1 MLKQLRKKL
10 EKALRLR
17 LASKLRAWSE
27 ALAETGREQ
36 PPARDADPSDAPA
49 ATLPAAAEDP
59 GPAEP
64 SAGPPAH
71 WVALVRERAPHLLE
85 GRAAQ
90 QVGMPAPPAPTPP
103 ARSAPEPESG
113 RAGLQTHHAAT
124 PVWQHAADLPQD
136 RRSATR
142 RSAAGD
148 ATPERSPSNDR
159 RAPRSQ
165 PPAGRDRAPRARR
178 AVTHSAAPDRKSKT
192 KPIPRRP
199 SPAPSK
205 SSAQPVRSLS
215 PKEETRSPPRPAR
228 PDVRG
233 RQPEPPLAPDTPARP
248 VARPTAAVDT
258 RKAPDLPT
266 AAFGKASQAP
276 GRQTADPV
284 LRRPAG
290 IAASLADRGVEPRR
304 ADVARRTTG
313 PEIESVGR
321 PFRLQRAQEQ
331 DAEPAPSKPARQRFP
346 SQLSEPSVREP
357 RRRKVVATGST
368 RADRVTR
375 SGAPQR
381 LPGDTSRRRPAHA
394 AVSPPSKPA
403 RDRAPASTA
412 PSASHWPA
420 LPTEHT
426 ARARLEDPQRWPPL
440 PDETAAPGVGERGAD
455 ARSLPGREGF
465 DAAHQRYLESEQRGE
480 LWNA

>member
-1 MLKQLRKKL
+1 MLKQLRKRL
-10 EKALRLR
+10 EKALRPK
-17 LASKLRAWSE
+17 LARALRAWSE

-36 PPARDADPSDAPA
+36 PSARDAYPSDAPA
-49 ATLPAAAEDP
+49 ATLPVAAEDP

-71 WVALVRERAPHLLE
+71 WVALIRERAPHLLE
-85 GRAAQ
+85 GRAWQ
-90 QVGMPAPPAPTPP
+90 QVGTPAPPTPAATPAPK
-103 ARSAPEPESG
+103 RESG
-113 RAGLQTHHAAT
+113 GAGLQTHPRTT
-124 PVWQHAADLPQD
+124 PVVRDTVGLPQD

-142 RSAAGD
+142 GKAAAD
-148 ATPERSPSNDR
+148 ATPEPSPSHDR
-159 RAPRSQ
+159 PEPRSQ
-165 PPAGRDRAPRARR
+165 PPAVGGRTPRARR
-178 AVTHSAAPDRKSKT
+178 TVAESAAPDRESKA
-192 KPIPRRP
+192 KAIPGQR
-199 SPAPSK
+199 SPAPTGSPA
-205 SSAQPVRSLS
+205 SRVRTPSVT
-215 PKEETRSPPRPAR
+215 EQTRSPPRPAR
-228 PDVRG
+228 PAVGERHAKPTG
-233 RQPEPPLAPDTPARP
+233 APEAPAPPAAP
-248 VARPTAAVDT
+248 PTAPAST
-258 RKAPDLPT
+258 RKTPHPLT
-266 AAFGKASQAP
+266 GAFAQASQAP

-284 LRRPAG
+284 SRRPAR
-290 IAASLADRGVEPRR
+290 IKLSFADRGVEPRR